1 MNYFAWYQKRKKKKE
16 KKTAT
21 LLPQRVG
28 ITTYLNAMNY
38 FAWYEKK
45 KKKNNHITSSTF
57 FRMNSQ
63 LFFFYY

>member
-28 ITTYLNAMNY
+28 ITTYLNAMN
-38 FAWYEKK
+38 WVDCSVS
-45 KKKNNHITSSTF
+45 TSFMWTAQ
-57 FRMNSQ
+57 NSGWG
-63 LFFFYY
+63 

>member
-45 KKKNNHITSSTF
+45 KTTTLLPQPF
-57 FRMNSQ
+57 
-63 LFFFYY
+63 LG